1 MAITEN
7 DLVRAEKRMAD
18 LQASTPVIVEA
29 RYDGR
34 RKVVEVTLDSGIMLS
49 IPPGIIQDLAGARAR
64 DLNPIKIDA
73 AGLSLHWPKL
83 DADLYLP
90 GLLKGIT
97 GSRAWMAAQLGAKG
111 GAATSKAK
119 RAAARRNGQRGGR
132 PRKKV
137 AA

>member
-18 LQASTPVIVEA
+18 LQSSTPAIVEA

-49 IPPGIIQDLAGARAR
+49 IPPSIIQDLAGARAR
-64 DLNPIKIDA
+64 DLNPIEIDA

-90 GLLKGIT
+90 GLLKGVT
-97 GSRAWMAAQLGAKG
+97 GSHAWMTAQLGAKG

-119 RAAARRNGQRGGR
+119 QAAARRNGQRGGR